1 MLKNKKI
8 VCIKRIVDDE
18 IKKAVYSAIDEVGY
32 PTKKIESVIIKPNLC
47 YYWDSSTGETSDKRI
62 IAAIIDYIRE
72 NINSEATIRIAE
84 ADATA
89 MKTKYVF
96 EVLGYN
102 KLAKEKNVEMLNL
115 CNDAYKEFT
124 IKVKGRDIVI
134 PLPVSM
140 LESDLVISVPKM
152 KVPRRIPLTCS
163 MKNLF
168 GTIHN
173 PIKAQYHK
181 YLHEVIAGINK
192 IILPDLIVV
201 DGIVALGKYPKKL
214 NVIMTG
220 TDSVAVDYTVA
231 QIIGIRNPKKIR
243 YINLSDPERYTN
255 IKVAGEDLKVLR
267 KEFPKIN
274 IATEQFLWKCQL
286 AGIKY
291 YSKIT
296 GDVIPPILGDL

>member
-1 MLKNKKI
+1 MLKGKKLVYI
-8 VCIKRIVDDE
+8 QRCADDD
-18 IKKAVYSAIDEVGY
+18 IKKAVYSAIDKVGY
-32 PTKKIESVIIKPNLC
+32 PSKKIDSVIIKPNLC

-62 IAAIIDYIRE
+62 IAAIIDYVRE
-72 NINSEATIRIAE
+72 KINSDAMIRIAE

-102 KLAKEKNVEMLNL
+102 KLAKEKNVEILNL

-124 IKVKGRDIVI
+124 LKVKDRNIII

-140 LESDLVISVPKM
+140 IESDLVISVPKM

-214 NVIMTG
+214 NVIITG
-220 TDSVAVDYTVA
+220 TDSVAVDYIVA
-231 QIIGIRNPKKIR
+231 QIIGYHNPKKIG

-255 IKVAGEDLKVLR
+255 IRVEGEDLKILR
-267 KEFPKIN
+267 NEFPKIN
-274 IATEQFLWKCQL
+274 IATAQFLWKCQL